1 MPQLEQTEFFLS
13 QLFWL
18 VILFVTLFLVLTYFT
33 LPKIR
38 AFLNKRDSFVKEHLS
53 KQDALLKKAELLIEE
68 YEVKIS
74 EANTEANKIIENAR
88 NNALIE
94 SEELIKIAENRIQEQ
109 IKITEEKVLKEKKLA
124 LEELDKEIKD
134 SASMFISKI
143 TDQPIEG
150 IKL

>member
-18 VILFVTLFLVLTYFT
+18 VILFVSLFLALTYFT

-68 YEVKIS
+68 YELKIS
-74 EANTEANKIIENAR
+74 EAKSEASKIIEESR
-88 NNALIE
+88 NKAIKQ
-94 SEELIKIAENRIQEQ
+94 SEDLIKITETKIQEQ
-109 IKITEEKVLKEKKLA
+109 IKSSEEKEIALKD
-124 LEELDKEIKD
+124 LDKEIKD

-143 TDQPIEG
+143 TEQRIES
-150 IKL
+150 IKI

>member
-38 AFLNKRDSFVKEHLS
+38 AFLNKRESFVEEHLS
-53 KQDALLKKAELLIEE
+53 KQDALLKKAELLIDE
-68 YEVKIS
+68 YEKKIS
-74 EANTEANKIIENAR
+74 EAKIEANKIIENAR
-88 NNALIE
+88 DSALKE
-94 SEELIKIAENRIQEQ
+94 SENLVKITENKILEQ
-109 IKITEEKVLKEKKLA
+109 IKATEKKVFEEKEIALKD
-124 LEELDKEIKD
+124 LDKEIKD

-143 TDQPIEG
+143 TEQRIES
-150 IKL
+150 IKI